1 MCYFVYFL
9 CVNKDYLFTE
19 IDQCQSKAEHVCA
32 SVFENARFINSKN
45 RASLSYRLAVNHLA
59 DLSHV
64 EMKMLCGR
72 RYSPGY
78 NGGLPFN
85 KSAYNVL
92 DLPDQIDWRLYGML
106 D

>member
-1 MCYFVYFL
+1 
-9 CVNKDYLFTE
+9 
-19 IDQCQSKAEHVCA
+19 
-32 SVFENARFINSKN
+32 
-45 RASLSYRLAVNHLA
+45 
-59 DLSHV
+59 
-64 EMKMLCGR
+64 LCGR